1 MHLCTYNINPFHV
14 AKPER
19 GDSGLYS
26 EESNSNN
33 ECIYTSSCSVENKH
47 FEVEI
52 LNKVESYEDFV
63 SNLPLPVEELNH
75 KTVRYLKPF
84 IKSFQFHINSYKLAK
99 YISQFETS
107 PLDETSQK
115 KG

>member
-33 ECIYTSSCSVENKH
+33 ECVYTSSCSVENKH

-75 KTVRYLKPF
+75 KTVRNLESF
-84 IKSFQFHINSYKLAK
+84 IKFFQFHINS
-99 YISQFETS
+99 
-107 PLDETSQK
+107 
-115 KG
+115 

>member
-1 MHLCTYNINPFHV
+1 MRNENVTYIKCTNTFHV

-33 ECIYTSSCSVENKH
+33 ECVYTSSCSVENKH

-75 KTVRYLKPF
+75 KTVRNLKPF
-84 IKSFQFHINSYKLAK
+84 VKFF
-99 YISQFETS
+99 T
-107 PLDETSQK
+107 
-115 KG
+115 